1 MKPGPRLTLAT
12 ALLLTLIWGTTWSA
26 IRVGL
31 TGIPP
36 LSGVAVRFLLAGL
49 ALAVVARIMGAPWW
63 AGPGTWVRWLAHG
76 LLCFCISYGVTY
88 WAEQW
93 VPSGLTSVLF
103 ATYSLWVVILAQFLL
118 PEEKLRPR
126 VALGTLTGFLG
137 VVAERVCVR
146 PLARSSPLMTLLATL
161 SLGLVIREAVL
172 IFYPRGA
179 DPKPFPRLLP
189 GGGVE
194 VGGVAIRYENL
205 VILVIGF
212 AAMVAVDLIINR
224 TRMGAAIRAVAQD
237 PEAAQMMG
245 VPLDRTVDAT
255 FFLGSGLAAVA
266 GILSGFY
273 YSEVHFIMGVTGG
286 VIGFS
291 AAAIGGLGNVYGAI
305 VGGLLFGVLQTTAAA
320 LIPRGSEF
328 RDVVAFAVVMLF
340 LVARPSGLLGEKSLE
355 RV

>member
-1 MKPGPRLTLAT
+1 MPPIE
-12 ALLLTLIWGTTWSA
+12 LLLQQAWN
-26 IRVGL
+26 GL
-31 TGIPP
+31 MLGAFAG
-36 LSGVAVRFLLAGL
+36 LSVLAGL
-49 ALAVVARIMGAPWW
+49 AAVGLAEPLLALALAFVAAVVITGA
-63 AGPGTWVRWLAHG
+63 V
-76 LLCFCISYGVTY
+76 GV
-88 WAEQW
+88 A
-93 VPSGLTSVLF
+93 
-103 ATYSLWVVILAQFLL
+103 
-118 PEEKLRPR
+118 
-126 VALGTLTGFLG
+126 
-137 VVAERVCVR
+137 AERVCVK

-161 SLGLVIREAVL
+161 SLGLVLREAVL

-189 GGGVE
+189 SGGFEMGGVL
-194 VGGVAIRYENL
+194 VRYDNL
-205 VILVIGF
+205 IILAIGF
-212 AAMVAVDLIINR
+212 AAMVAVDRIINR

-245 VPLDRTVDAT
+245 VNLGRTVDAT

-266 GILSGFY
+266 GILTGLY
-273 YSEVHFIMGVTGG
+273 YSEIHFIMGITGG

-305 VGGLLFGVLQTTAAA
+305 LGGLLFGLLQTTAAA

-340 LVARPSGLLGEKSLE
+340 LVVRPSGILGEKSVE

>member
-1 MKPGPRLTLAT
+1 MPPIE
-12 ALLLTLIWGTTWSA
+12 LLLQQAWNGLMLGAMYALIAVGFTLFFGVLDVIHFSHGDIFMLGA
-26 IRVGL
+26 FAGL
-31 TGIPP
+31 
-36 LSGVAVRFLLAGL
+36 SVLAGL
-49 ALAVVARIMGAPWW
+49 AAVG
-63 AGPGTWVRWLAHG
+63 
-76 LLCFCISYGVTY
+76 
-88 WAEQW
+88 
-93 VPSGLTSVLF
+93 
-103 ATYSLWVVILAQFLL
+103 LAQPLVLL
-118 PEEKLRPR
+118 ALAF
-126 VALGTLTGFLG
+126 VAAIVITGAVG
-137 VVAERVCVR
+137 VAAERACVK

-189 GGGVE
+189 SGGFEMGGVL
-194 VGGVAIRYENL
+194 IRYDNL
-205 VILVIGF
+205 IILAIGF
-212 AAMVAVDLIINR
+212 AAMVAVDRIIKG

-245 VPLDRTVDAT
+245 VNLGRTVDAT

-266 GILSGFY
+266 GILTGLY
-273 YSEVHFIMGVTGG
+273 YSEVHFIMGITGG

-305 VGGLLFGVLQTTAAA
+305 LGGLLFGVLQTTAAA

-340 LVARPSGLLGEKSLE
+340 LVVRPSGILGEKSVE

>member
-1 MKPGPRLTLAT
+1 LPPLE
-12 ALLLTLIWGTTWSA
+12 LLLQQTLNGVMLGVMYALIAVGFTLFFGVLDVIHFSHGDIFMLGA
-26 IRVGL
+26 FVGL
-31 TGIPP
+31 ST
-36 LSGVAVRFLLAGL
+36 LLGL
-49 ALAVVARIMGAPWW
+49 ALVGLRTPLLALPPAFAVAVLV
-63 AGPGTWVRWLAHG
+63 TG
-76 LLCFCISYGVTY
+76 LVGV
-88 WAEQW
+88 
-93 VPSGLTSVLF
+93 G
-103 ATYSLWVVILAQFLL
+103 
-118 PEEKLRPR
+118 
-126 VALGTLTGFLG
+126 
-137 VVAERVCVR
+137 AERVCVK

-161 SLGLVIREAVL
+161 SLGLVLRESVL

-179 DPKPFPRLLP
+179 DPKPFPQLLP
-189 GGGVE
+189 AGGFE
-194 VGGVAIRYENL
+194 VGGVAVRYENL
-205 VILVIGF
+205 TILAIGF
-212 AAMVAVDLIINR
+212 AAMIGVDLVIRR

-245 VPLDRTVDAT
+245 VNLDRTVDAT

-266 GILSGFY
+266 GMLSGFY
-273 YSEVHFIMGVTGG
+273 YGEIHFIMGITGG

-340 LVARPSGLLGEKSLE
+340 LIFKPSGILGEKSVE

>member
-1 MKPGPRLTLAT
+1 MPPLE
-12 ALLLTLIWGTTWSA
+12 LLLQQALNGVMLGVMYALIAVGFTLFFGVLDVIHFSHGDIFMLGAFAGLSTLLGLA
-26 IRVGL
+26 AVGL
-31 TGIPP
+31 RAPVAAIPLAFVAAILVTG
-36 LSGVAVRFLLAGL
+36 LVGVL
-49 ALAVVARIMGAPWW
+49 
-63 AGPGTWVRWLAHG
+63 
-76 LLCFCISYGVTY
+76 
-88 WAEQW
+88 
-93 VPSGLTSVLF
+93 
-103 ATYSLWVVILAQFLL
+103 
-118 PEEKLRPR
+118 
-126 VALGTLTGFLG
+126 
-137 VVAERVCVR
+137 AERVCVK

-161 SLGLVIREAVL
+161 SLGLVIRESVL

-179 DPKPFPRLLP
+179 DPKPFPQLLP
-189 GGGVE
+189 QGGFE

-205 VILVIGF
+205 AILGIGL
-212 AAMVAVDLIINR
+212 AAMVTVDLIIRR

-245 VPLDRTVDAT
+245 VNLDRTVDAT

-266 GILSGFY
+266 GILSGLY
-273 YSEVHFIMGVTGG
+273 YSEIHFIMGITGG

-305 VGGLLFGVLQTTAAA
+305 VGGLLFGVLQTTSAA

-340 LVARPSGLLGEKSLE
+340 LIVRPRGILGEQSVE

>member
-1 MKPGPRLTLAT
+1 MLGVMYALVAVGFTLFFGVLDVIHFSHGDIFMLGAF
-12 ALLLTLIWGTTWSA
+12 AGLSMLLGLA
-26 IRVGL
+26 AVGL
-31 TGIPP
+31 RAPVAALPLAFVAAILVTG
-36 LSGVAVRFLLAGL
+36 LVGVL
-49 ALAVVARIMGAPWW
+49 
-63 AGPGTWVRWLAHG
+63 
-76 LLCFCISYGVTY
+76 
-88 WAEQW
+88 
-93 VPSGLTSVLF
+93 
-103 ATYSLWVVILAQFLL
+103 
-118 PEEKLRPR
+118 
-126 VALGTLTGFLG
+126 
-137 VVAERVCVR
+137 AERVCVK

-161 SLGLVIREAVL
+161 SLGLVIRESVL

-179 DPKPFPRLLP
+179 DPKPFPQLLP
-189 GGGVE
+189 QGGFE

-205 VILVIGF
+205 AILGIGL
-212 AAMVAVDLIINR
+212 AAMVTVDLIIRR

-245 VPLDRTVDAT
+245 VNLDRTVDAT

-266 GILSGFY
+266 GILSGLY
-273 YSEVHFIMGVTGG
+273 YSEIHFIMGITGG

-305 VGGLLFGVLQTTAAA
+305 VGGLLFGVLQTTSAA

-340 LVARPSGLLGEKSLE
+340 LIVRPRGILGEQSVE